1 MLLIAVG
8 DKAGKRGNRWTSGAV
23 RVKVSG
29 RYGAVRLASLWGAD
43 RGQSRVARAGEYLGV
58 GRYRVRQATLLN
70 ALIELLLDDERIV
83 SLEDTLAGPIPRHQG
98 IFDSASRD
106 LHDGDE

>member
-1 MLLIAVG
+1 MVQRF
-8 DKAGKRGNRWTSGAV
+8 GKRSFSPDDMLRCGSLPFDVLTEASPVLQGRGNIL
-23 RVKVSG
+23 VSG
-29 RYGAVRLASLWGAD
+29 GTGP
-43 RGQSRVARAGEYLGV
+43 GK
-58 GRYRVRQATLLN
+58 TTTLN